1 MILYVI
7 GIALLVLEVF
17 LPTFGIIGIL
27 GIISVIIGTVL
38 TADDWQSGLLSMLI
52 ALLIFGIAFA
62 IAARLLGRKGFWNR
76 FVLSERL
83 TSEDGYVSQSSKAQ
97 FLGQEGIALTPLR
110 PSGTADIQGQRI
122 DVVTNGEFIKVGSKV
137 RVIEV
142 EGARI
147 VVREA
152 VQPSE

>member
-1 MILYVI
+1 MILYLV

-27 GIISVIIGTVL
+27 GIISVITGTVL

-52 ALLIFGIAFA
+52 ALLISGIAFA
-62 IAARLLGRKGFWNR
+62 IAARFLGRRGFWNR

-83 TSEDGYVSQSSKAQ
+83 TSEEGYVSQSSKAQ

-110 PSGTADIQGQRI
+110 PSGTAEIQGQRN
-122 DVVTNGEFIKVGSKV
+122 DVVTNGEFIKAGSKV
-137 RVIEV
+137 RVVEV
-142 EGARI
+142 EGTRI
-147 VVREA
+147 VVRE
-152 VQPSE
+152 VI